1 MTSPSDFGD
10 LFDSC
15 KTFRDS
21 NEAYRQGVT
30 ILQEAHRLC
39 MSRLVKERDSDA
51 VPKRTAQNEPQG
63 PQAVDLAVQ
72 RSKDAQV
79 RRWAEME
86 GISFRRVSKKL
97 RAAYEEAHENE

>member
-51 VPKRTAQNEPQG
+51 VVKRKPSEPSEG
-63 PQAVDLAVQ
+63 PLVAKSRDVAI
-72 RSKDAQV
+72 RN
-79 RRWAEME
+79 WALSV
-86 GISFRRVSKKL
+86 GHVLKRNRVNKEI
-97 RAAYEEAHENE
+97 RAMYDEAHRE